1 MSTCPNL
8 SQSFH
13 YQFKKKR
20 IRISRINCMQFYSV
34 SKKIDLEALFYGAK
48 NSLNRTKNIAKVQF
62 LIPIS
67 FKKCKILRFNARSS

>member
-1 MSTCPNL
+1 VKKTNFSGKMSTCPNL

-48 NSLNRTKNIAKVQF
+48 K
-62 LIPIS
+62 
-67 FKKCKILRFNARSS
+67 